1 MPEPASDLPSPAG
14 PWPADLAR
22 LVAIALEA
30 GRAILEIYHDPARIQ
45 AQTKGD
51 GSPLTA
57 ADLAADAVIRAG
69 LATHFAGVPVVS
81 EESLPG
87 PADGARTEGFLVDP
101 VDGTKEFLKR
111 NGEFTV
117 NIARVVQGQAV
128 EAVVLAP
135 ALGELFAARRGVG
148 AWAARHG
155 HPPRALAGAAW
166 APGDTWGVR
175 ASRPQ
180 GAPRREAWL
189 RGLDLPHRIDN
200 AGSSLKFCRLA
211 QGLADVYPRFGPT
224 SQWDTAA
231 GQCVLECAGGSVF
244 DWGGRPLAYSLTEPW
259 LNPEF
264 VALGCTPGL
273 ALHARLFPRAPT
285 SRPIG
290 SP

>member
-1 MPEPASDLPSPAG
+1 L
-14 PWPADLAR
+14 R
-22 LVAIALEA
+22 
-30 GRAILEIYHDPARIQ
+30 
-45 AQTKGD
+45 
-51 GSPLTA
+51 
-57 ADLAADAVIRAG
+57 
-69 LATHFAGVPVVS
+69 
-81 EESLPG
+81 
-87 PADGARTEGFLVDP
+87 
-101 VDGTKEFLKR
+101 
-111 NGEFTV
+111 
-117 NIARVVQGQAV
+117 
-128 EAVVLAP
+128 VLA
-135 ALGELFAARRGVG
+135 
-148 AWAARHG
+148 
-155 HPPRALAGAAW
+155 
-166 APGDTWGVR
+166 
-175 ASRPQ
+175 SRSH
-180 GAPRREAWL
+180 GAPRLDAWL